1 MSHGPAKTLQ
11 KYTLST
17 KYLYVRKDLP
27 AFPIV
32 NTESRDFIAAKV
44 DGFMVLNIYRPNS
57 GLIEGENSITNILLS
72 FPVLLSLCHCLRLQH
87 AVLKVAGETDL
98 ALSQQQDF
106 DRLTL

>member
-57 GLIEGENSITNILLS
+57 GLIEELWLPLNSPMRGINSIGPIFSIILAMFML
-72 FPVLLSLCHCLRLQH
+72 
-87 AVLKVAGETDL
+87 EN
-98 ALSQQQDF
+98 
-106 DRLTL
+106 